1 MWCGVVTLSILA
13 AMFLVTY
20 NLNEFLSSFTVTTL
34 QSSTEDLENIYFPS
48 VTICNRNQIRS
59 RLFNTQYKAVWLRMQ
74 NKLHLF
80 YRDTWWKNI
89 GLPGTTDMTRKK
101 VVSNFYTG
109 AKIFTD
115 NQQMAQLVG
124 SDKVQKEFCSYMEHT
139 SEFSC

>member
-1 MWCGVVTLSILA
+1 MN
-13 AMFLVTY
+13 F
-20 NLNEFLSSFTVTTL
+20 
-34 QSSTEDLENIYFPS
+34 
-48 VTICNRNQIRS
+48 R
-59 RLFNTQYKAVWLRMQ
+59 

-80 YRDTWWKNI
+80 CRDTWWKNI